1 MMTQTTTIDRLL
13 DKVSGICLIAAP
25 LLSAIS
31 SPLRFNQAT
40 LFAAG
45 LTQMYACVLFIP
57 ALLGLAR
64 LLRHAAPRLALIGG
78 LLGILG
84 SVGGVNFATLLL
96 YEWAARTAGADES
109 TVRAITETVQS
120 RLWPAL
126 SLPTIMF
133 PISFLIL
140 SVGIIRTGVTPKW
153 VGGLLCVAAIIFPL
167 GRIPDIQALFHL
179 SDLLLFIPLA
189 WIGLRCLASATPQ
202 GVAVPATA

>member
-1 MMTQTTTIDRLL
+1 MERTTTIDRLL
-13 DKVSGICLIAAP
+13 DKVGGVCLIAAP

-31 SPLRFNQAT
+31 SPLRFNEAT

-45 LTQMYACVLFIP
+45 LTQMYSCVLFIP
-57 ALLGLAR
+57 ALFGLAR
-64 LLRHAAPRLALIGG
+64 LLHRTAPRLAVTGG
-78 LLGILG
+78 LVGILG

-96 YEWAARTAGADES
+96 YEWAARTAGADEA
-109 TVRAITETVQS
+109 TVGAITQTVQS

-140 SVGIIRTGVTPKW
+140 SIGIIRTGVMPRW
-153 VGGLLCVAAIIFPL
+153 VGALLCVAAIIFPL

-189 WIGLRCLASATPQ
+189 WIGLRYLTGPTPQ
-202 GVAVPATA
+202 NFAIPATA